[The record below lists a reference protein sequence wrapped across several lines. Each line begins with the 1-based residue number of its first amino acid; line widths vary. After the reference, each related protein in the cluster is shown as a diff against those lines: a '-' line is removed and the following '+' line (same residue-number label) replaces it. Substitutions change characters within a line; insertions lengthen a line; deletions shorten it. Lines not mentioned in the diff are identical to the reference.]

1 LDASPGP
8 RESTDY
14 FGKKLEGS
22 MTKEGHDEISSAQR
36 ELSRRRF
43 LRNAGAVASLPLL
56 GSVAGILGSEGAG
69 AQTFT
74 RHSDHPFFAKHPKYH
89 FVMDNH
95 VTTNSFF
102 TATIYG
108 CADFCALTGCTYT
121 WTGSSTS
128 VVSEMVS
135 AMNSAIASKAA
146 GIGVPLIDNTAFNKP
161 TDAALNAGIPVI
173 AYNAD
178 VAPGF
183 VNNRM
188 AYVGQSNLSAGAAVA
203 THILPH
209 VKKGDIVAGVIAT
222 PGTGNIQPRIDGAK
236 PVFKAAGVHFE
247 EVGTSATEG
256 SPEYNKISSW
266 YSGHRDVK
274 FMMAVDSGDSN
285 AVAQFIVTN
294 KLKGK
299 VGGSGWDTG
308 LPVMDAIEAG
318 SLLQTVDQQAYLQ
331 GFDTL
336 MQLFLFNISGGL
348 MKPTNTDTG
357 TAIVV
362 KGTVGPYLKS
372 TRWEGTTTKE
382 SAVAPP
388 KPIPY

>member
-1 LDASPGP
+1 
-8 RESTDY
+8 
-14 FGKKLEGS
+14 
-22 MTKEGHDEISSAQR
+22 MTTEDHDEISAKR

-43 LRNAGAVASLPLL
+43 LRNAGAMASIPLL
-56 GSVAGILGSEGAG
+56 GGVADILSTQGAG
-69 AQTFT
+69 AQTYK
-74 RHSDHPFFAKHPKYH
+74 RNDDHPFFASHPKYH

-108 CADFCALTGCTYT
+108 CQDFCNLTGCSFT
-121 WTGSSTS
+121 WTGSETS
-128 VVSEMVS
+128 VVSQMVS
-135 AMNSAIASKAA
+135 AMDSAIASKAN
-146 GIGVPLIDNTAFNKP
+146 GIGVPLIDNVAFDAP
-161 TDAALNAGIPVI
+161 TNAALNAGIPVI

-178 VAPGF
+178 VAPGY

-188 AYVGQSNLSAGAAVA
+188 AYVGQSNLTAGAAVA
-203 THILPH
+203 THILAHSVPTLS
-209 VKKGDIVAGVIAT
+209 KGDVVAGVIAT
-222 PGTGNIQPRIDGAK
+222 PGTGNIQPRIDGAT
-236 PVFKAAGVHFE
+236 PVFKNAGIDFI

-256 SPEYNKISSW
+256 APEYNAISSW
-266 YSGHRDVK
+266 YTGHKDVK

-285 AVAQFIVTN
+285 AVATFIVN
-294 KLKGK
+294 EKLKGK

-308 LPVMDAIEAG
+308 LPVMDAIESG

-348 MKPTNTDTG
+348 MKPTDTDTG

-362 KGTVGPYLKS
+362 KGTVSPYLGL
-372 TRWEGTTTKE
+372 TRWEGTSPKE
-382 SAVAPP
+382 AVATPP